1 MVLAGQQ
8 QTAEL
13 KLALDQELHK
23 SKQLEEY
30 VNITAELKLALATC
44 HTNYSTENGTVF
56 ISRITPMQ
64 VVNMLNSMYS
74 MFDELTERHCVY
86 KVETI
91 GDAYMIC
98 SGGGILDGQDNL
110 NHAHKVCEI
119 ALDMIRVVFTLR
131 DPSSGNSLNIRIVNT
146 ASRIESSSE
155 AQMVQI
161 SEMTKG
167 MLDQNEWD
175 IYERGTI
182 QLKGKG
188 FMKDQSSDNSS
199 TCGDDT
205 DKRCIGRQ
213 TERLLVTGDQM
224 CSSRSS
230 SLAALDDKYNR
241 SALNDNRSLI
251 PLVSM
256 TQNNTF
262 SQKQLNRL
270 MALQLSKQLFLSDN
284 INTTTTATIADNEKN
299 NINYNIKNNEKNVS
313 IIGSEGQLQQ
323 QPPALSSVA
332 IDRLNTI
339 HNPLMTGDAE

>member
-1 MVLAGQQ
+1 MPRYCL
-8 QTAEL
+8 
-13 KLALDQELHK
+13 
-23 SKQLEEY
+23 
-30 VNITAELKLALATC
+30 
-44 HTNYSTENGTVF
+44 F
-56 ISRITPMQ
+56 
-64 VVNMLNSMYS
+64 
-74 MFDELTERHCVY
+74 
-86 KVETI
+86 
-91 GDAYMIC
+91 GD
-98 SGGGILDGQDNL
+98 
-110 NHAHKVCEI
+110 
-119 ALDMIRVVFTLR
+119 T
-131 DPSSGNSLNIRIVNT
+131 VNT

-188 FMKDQSSDNSS
+188 FMKTYWLYGRHSKDQSSDNSS
-199 TCGDDT
+199 TGGDDT

-230 SLAALDDKYNR
+230 SLAALDDKYSR

-270 MALQLSKQLFLSDN
+270 MALQLSKQLSLSDN

-339 HNPLMTGDAE
+339 HNPLMTGDAESSDTGAGNGGHGCQGCFKCTKSKSMGDNSRTRAHTSCNVI